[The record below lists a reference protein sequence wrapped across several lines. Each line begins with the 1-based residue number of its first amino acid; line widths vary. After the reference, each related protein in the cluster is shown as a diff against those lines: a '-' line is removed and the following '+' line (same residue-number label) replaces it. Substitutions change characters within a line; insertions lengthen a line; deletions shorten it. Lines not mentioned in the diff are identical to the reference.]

1 MSLIHIV
8 PVTKD
13 NWEEAMNIS
22 VYENQ
27 KEFVPSIVESLA
39 FAYIKPWDEAF
50 DPYTLFCEGQM
61 VGFYYLSYTP
71 ESRDNYWIGG
81 FQLDQRHQG
90 KGLGKIALNEMIR
103 FIKETHPK
111 CELISLTVEKKN
123 EHARRLYERAGFVSQ
138 QKENE
143 FGEIIYQLSLKES
156 TF

>member
-1 MSLIHIV
+1 MSLIHIA

-22 VYENQ
+22 VHEDQ

-71 ESRDNYWIGG
+71 GD
-81 FQLDQRHQG
+81 FM
-90 KGLGKIALNEMIR
+90 KGQA
-103 FIKETHPK
+103 
-111 CELISLTVEKKN
+111 
-123 EHARRLYERAGFVSQ
+123 SQ
-138 QKENE
+138 ANKRKMNSVRS
-143 FGEIIYQLSLKES
+143 F
-156 TF
+156 TNCH